1 MRSIA
6 AVARKELRQI
16 VRDRRTLMILA
27 FVPAFFL
34 LVFGYALNF
43 DVRNILLAVEDRD
56 GTSESRSLTSA
67 FVNSG
72 YFNLAASVYGP
83 RAAERMLDRNEAR
96 AVLVIP
102 EGFGR
107 TVTTGG
113 TAPIQVIVNGDNAN
127 TATAV
132 VGYATSI
139 LQTASAQFAGR
150 AGLSA
155 STSAGAGGPPLPVS
169 VEPRI
174 WYNPE
179 LRSAL
184 FLVPGLIA
192 YLTMLMAVTS
202 TALSIVREKESGTIE
217 QVRMAPVGTVPF
229 ILGKTVPYFGISLV
243 SAALVF
249 LAAQLLFDL
258 PMRGSWLTLT
268 ATMSL
273 YLLGALATGL
283 LVSTIAD
290 TQQVAFQIAL
300 LVSLLP
306 TLMLSGFIFPIA
318 SMPEFLQAITRLVPA
333 RYFLVALRG
342 IVLKGTGASHL
353 LAEFGALAIYASVV
367 LGLASLRLAK
377 DRA

>member
-1 MRSIA
+1 MLTVA

-16 VRDRRTLMILA
+16 VRDRRTLTILI

-43 DVRNILLAVEDRD
+43 DVRHILLAVEDRD
-56 GTSESRSLTSA
+56 GSSESRSLVSA
-67 FVNSG
+67 FINSG
-72 YFNLAASVYGP
+72 YFDLAGSVHDP
-83 RAAERMLDRNEAR
+83 REAIAMLDRNDAR
-96 AVLVIP
+96 ALLVIP

-107 TVTTGG
+107 TVTTGD
-113 TAPIQVIVNGDNAN
+113 TAPVQVIVNGDNAN

-139 LQTASAQFAGR
+139 LQTASAELSGR
-150 AGLSA
+150 TRLAASA
-155 STSAGAGGPPLPVS
+155 LAGGLALPIS
-169 VEPRI
+169 AEPRI

-192 YLTMLMAVTS
+192 YLTMLMSVTS
-202 TALSIVREKESGTIE
+202 TALSVVREKESGTME
-217 QVRMAPVGTVPF
+217 QVRMAPVSTFPF
-229 ILGKTVPYFGISLV
+229 LFGKTVPYFGISMV

-249 LAAQLLFDL
+249 LASQALFGL
-258 PMRGSWLTLT
+258 PMRGNWLALT
-268 ATMSL
+268 VVLAI

-318 SMPEFLQAITRLVPA
+318 SMPELLQAITRLVPA
-333 RYFLVALRG
+333 RYFLIALRG
-342 IVLKGTGASHL
+342 IVLKGTSVFNL
-353 LAEFGALAIYASVV
+353 LPELAALTVYAAVV
-367 LGLASLRLAK
+367 LGLASVRLA
-377 DRA
+377 RERG

>member
-1 MRSIA
+1 MSTVL

-27 FVPAFFL
+27 FVPALFL

-43 DVRNILLAVEDRD
+43 DIRHIQLAVEDRD
-56 GTSESRSLTSA
+56 GTSESRALVSA

-72 YFNLAASVYGP
+72 YFDLAGAVHDR
-83 RAAERMLDRNEAR
+83 RAAGRMIDRNEAR
-96 AVLVIP
+96 ALLVIP
-102 EGFGR
+102 EDFAE

-113 TAPIQVIVNGDNAN
+113 TAAVQVIVNGDNAN

-139 LQTASAQFAGR
+139 LQTASAQFAG
-150 AGLSA
+150 SVQ
-155 STSAGAGGPPLPVS
+155 LPVS

-217 QVRMAPVGTVPF
+217 QVRMAPVGTLSF
-229 ILGKTVPYFGISLV
+229 ILGKTVPYFGINMI

-249 LAAQLLFDL
+249 LASQLLFDL

-268 ATMSL
+268 AILSV

-283 LVSTIAD
+283 FVSTIAE

-300 LVSLLP
+300 LVALLP

-318 SMPEFLQAITRLVPA
+318 SMPDFLQGVTRVVPA
-333 RYFLVALRG
+333 RYFLIALRG
-342 IVLKGTGASHL
+342 IVLKGTEFSNL
-353 LAEFGALAIYASVV
+353 MPEFGALAIYASAV
-367 LGLASLRLAK
+367 LGLASLRLAR
-377 DRA
+377 DRG